1 MSTVRSVEVLGGG
14 LAGLSLGLALRRRG
28 IPVTVWE
35 AGHYPRH
42 RVCGEF
48 ITGLDRSTAETLG
61 VGALLGSARR
71 HRTLAWFHR
80 DRPVGVSRLPEAA
93 LAVSRHRLDDQ
104 LAAAFRE
111 AGGVLHTGVR
121 KDLRD
126 TGPGQVVAAGRS
138 RSASPWVGLKLH
150 ASGLTLAADL
160 ELHLGD
166 GAYVGLCGIE
176 DGQVNVCGLFRRSE
190 QVEAGAPATVLV
202 RHLRAA
208 GLEHLAERV
217 RAANTD
223 VASVT
228 SVAGLHFLTPA
239 WTPGRI
245 DIGDAYALIPP
256 FTGHG
261 MAMAFQSAV
270 TVVEPLVAWSGGDLE
285 WDEATRRAHR
295 GLTLRFR
302 RRLTVARQLHRFLVE
317 RRLQP
322 WFVGLSR
329 AGLLPFRLLYR
340 LLH

>member
-1 MSTVRSVEVLGGG
+1 MSTGRSVEVLGGG

-28 IPVTVWE
+28 VPVTVWE

-48 ITGLDRSTAETLG
+48 ITGLDRVTAETLG
-61 VGALLGSARR
+61 VGALLGTARR

-80 DRPVGVSRLPEAA
+80 DRSAGVSTLPEAA

-104 LAAAFRE
+104 LAVAFRA

-121 KDLRD
+121 KDLGD
-126 TGPGQVVAAGRS
+126 TGPGQVVAAGRH

-160 ELHLGD
+160 ELHLGG

-190 QVEAGAPATVLV
+190 QLEAGAPATVLV

-208 GLEHLAERV
+208 GLKRLAERV
-217 RAANTD
+217 QSADTD
-223 VASVT
+223 VAAVS
-228 SVAGLHFLTPA
+228 SVAGLHFQTPE
-239 WTPGRI
+239 WTPGSLA
-245 DIGDAYALIPP
+245 IGDAYALIPP

-285 WDEATRRAHR
+285 WDEATCRAHR

-317 RRLQP
+317 RHLQP
-322 WFVGLSR
+322 CFAGLSR